1 MPHHGCPTRGG
12 MGAMGKPQHW
22 SGDREGGVIC
32 IRNFI
37 GFSQEGRG
45 EARQA
50 GLRLA
55 GLTNSRRLWGIGAVL
70 IVWYLSRE

>member
-1 MPHHGCPTRGG
+1 MDAAPQGG
-12 MGAMGKPQHW
+12 WELWGSPSIGQET
-22 SGDREGGVIC
+22 EGGGTC

-70 IVWYLSRE
+70 IVWYLSLE